1 LCGHDDLK
9 VDGEVDERNPVVI
22 YIDSNEDNKDK
33 GNDDSHGIDKVV
45 GDM

>member
-1 LCGHDDLK
+1 LGGHDLK
-9 VDGEVDERNPVVI
+9 VNGEVNERDAVVI

-33 GNDDSHGIDKVV
+33 GNDNSHGIDKVV